1 MQLSLPKVITQFPPQ
16 QWTVTIPY
24 HSSATD
30 PLAGVTAH
38 SCQFCKEVVVPTQG
52 SATYIFPWM
61 AVCEASFNGCRLF
74 RTHLELGC
82 KLLSRRSP
90 EWRPSALRITSLVG
104 YPNTLPG
111 EGEIR
116 FEWLNKGGH
125 HIHNEENSLVRRLF
139 SSPSK
144 FRSCFLLFFR
154 ITRRQGNYPG
164 S

>member
-1 MQLSLPKVITQFPPQ
+1 MDGHDPHHPS
-16 QWTVTIPY
+16 VTD
-24 HSSATD
+24 AV
-30 PLAGVTAH
+30 AGITAH

-74 RTHLELGC
+74 RSHLELGC
-82 KLLSRRSP
+82 KLLSRCTP
-90 EWRPSALRITSLVG
+90 EWRPSTLRITSLVG

-125 HIHNEENSLVRRLF
+125 LLHNEENSLVRRLF

-144 FRSCFLLFFR
+144 FRSCFLLFELTDGKVT
-154 ITRRQGNYPG
+154 IYPG